1 MSESS
6 RRRGGREAA
15 IVAVFLAGLV
25 VIGFLSSK
33 GPVTAPRKTG
43 GPTDAGTPPPGTD
56 LVACGRFRVI
66 HNKDLGMPVFQ
77 ASGYVYISRD
87 RLLSEVFDHD
97 EVDEMIRN
105 YQDALEEFRSDE
117 RSTADDIA
125 RGIGI
130 SDASNLEAEREAI
143 AELNYQIE
151 ILKEYRAKLR
161 R

>member
-1 MSESS
+1 
-6 RRRGGREAA
+6 RREAA
-15 IVAVFLAGLV
+15 IVAAFLAGV
-25 VIGFLSSK
+25 VAIGFLSSK
-33 GPVTAPRKTG
+33 GPVVAPRKSDRPKG
-43 GPTDAGTPPPGTD
+43 NELSLDGTEQ
-56 LVACGRFRVI
+56 VASGRIRIV
-66 HNKDLGMPVFQ
+66 HDERLGMPVFRS
-77 ASGYVYISRD
+77 SGYVYISREELSAGNLDQD
-87 RLLSEVFDHD
+87 R
-97 EVDEMIRN
+97 VDVLIEN